1 MRVTSIERTAYPQF
15 KRLTSA
21 RALHVF
27 FTPTADEI
35 AWARERTG
43 GPEPLL
49 ALVLDL
55 KCFQKMARFCS
66 AAEVPDVVVDHVRRC
81 LGLGGEV
88 EPRHGAARTG
98 RLRRTQVRTRQ
109 GVAYDQR
116 RARAIAATEMR
127 TAAQAKNHPPD
138 LINVALERL
147 LEASLELP
155 AFSTLDEMATRIR
168 AEVNAEIFARVVD
181 RVGVEGRRRLEALLV
196 TPGPDG
202 RSMFNRLKKPAQ
214 RASWSRFKAQAQHL
228 DEVDALGDS
237 AAWLEGIAPGK
248 VVDFAREAAAQD
260 ADTLSRY
267 DPVKRVA
274 LLACLVHA
282 ARMRARDDLAEMLC
296 KRVVSNLKKAK
307 AQLEEIRERQRAT
320 SERLIGTYRTVLEHL
335 DPQRPAVAGQA
346 PGEGAERAVAAVEE
360 AGGFAAQ
367 LSNIEEVSAFHG
379 DNYEVLVHRHFV
391 RDRSVM
397 FELVA
402 KLGLVATSSD
412 DSVLTALEHART
424 HQGKRRD
431 FIPMPAAVDGGDAES
446 GIAFASQNWQ
456 RVCTDRRHPGMVAR
470 RHFEAMVFTYLAE
483 ELRTGDIAVAG
494 AGEYADWRA
503 NLLSW
508 EECQPLLDKFCAEA
522 GLPTTAAGFVQ
533 RLRQAHLDATAELDA
548 GYEGNTDLV
557 IGEDGVPS
565 LKRRRATVTPQSVET
580 LVEAIAR
587 RMPERSL
594 LGIVAHTAH
603 WLGWHHHFGPASGSD
618 PKISDPL
625 GRYCMAVFTGG
636 ANIGPYEAAKHI
648 AGVSARELSM
658 VRNRHIALGKL
669 NAAIASVVNAFA
681 ELDVVKA
688 WGDGT
693 TVAADGTQVE
703 TYIDNL
709 LAETSIRYGGVGGIA
724 YHYVSDTYVALFSR
738 FIPCGVWEAV
748 HLIEGLLANEST
760 IQPSAVHADT
770 QGQSMPVFALA
781 TLFGFDLMPRIR
793 NFKDLIFFRASQDV
807 VYPHIDELFGD
818 RSAAGGGRNVIDWTL
833 IERHWQDLM
842 QVAIS
847 ISEGRLS
854 SATLMRR
861 LRSNSRKNRIYKVF
875 REVGRSVRTVA
886 LLRYLADPALRAR
899 VTAATNKVESY
910 NGFSHWLGFGN
921 NGVLADN
928 DPAEQEKLIKFNT
941 LLANLVIF
949 HNALDITDVV
959 RGLVADGWTIT
970 AKHLA
975 ALSPYLRAHITRFGA
990 YATDE
995 LTHQPE
1001 AFNPVLKEVDFSALD
1016 LAA

>member
-1 MRVTSIERTAYPQF
+1 VVGEGWRVTSIERTAYPQF

-21 RALHVF
+21 RVLHVF
-27 FTPTADEI
+27 FTPTEDEV
-35 AWARERTG
+35 AWARERTTS
-43 GPEPLL
+43 PEALL

-66 AAEVPDVVVDHVRRC
+66 REEIPQAVTDHVRRG
-81 LGLGGEV
+81 LGLAPET
-88 EPRHGAARTG
+88 EPDHGAARTAKWH
-98 RLRRTQVRTRQ
+98 RRQVRARQ
-109 GVAYDQR
+109 GVTYDQR
-116 RARAIAATEMR
+116 RARAVAA
-127 TAAQAKNHPPD
+127 AAIREATLVKNHPPD

-147 LEASLELP
+147 VEASLELP
-155 AFSTLDEMATRIR
+155 AFSTLDEMATSIR
-168 AEVNAEIFARVVD
+168 AEVNAGIFAGIVARMGPD
-181 RVGVEGRRRLEALLV
+181 GRQRAQGLLN
-196 TPGPDG
+196 TAGPDG
-202 RSMFNRLKKPAQ
+202 RSMFNRLKKPAR
-214 RASWSRFKAQAQHL
+214 RATWSRFKAQAGYL
-228 DEVDALGDS
+228 DQVDELGDT
-237 AAWLEGIAPGK
+237 AVWLEGVAPGK
-248 VVDFAREAAAQD
+248 VADFAGEAAAQD
-260 ADTLSRY
+260 VDTLSRY
-267 DPVKRVA
+267 EETKRLA
-274 LLACLVHA
+274 LVACLVHT

-296 KRVVSNLKKAK
+296 KRMASIVKKARTE
-307 AQLEEIRERQRAT
+307 LEEIRLRQRET

-335 DPQRPAVAGQA
+335 DPDGETAAQSPGQEA
-346 PGEGAERAVAAVEE
+346 ARAVAAVEE

-367 LSNIEEVSAFHG
+367 LAGIEEVSAFHG
-379 DNYEVLVHRHFV
+379 DNYEVLVHRFF
-391 RDRSVM
+391 RKDRAVM
-397 FELVA
+397 LELA
-402 KLGLVATSSD
+402 GKLDLVATSSD
-412 DSVLTALEHART
+412 ASVLAALEHARAY
-424 HQGKRRD
+424 HAMRRD
-431 FIPMPAAVDGGDAES
+431 HIPLPPAVGDDAES
-446 GIAFASQNWQ
+446 GLGFASGNW
-456 RVCTDRRHPGMVAR
+456 RRAVTDRRHPGMVVR

-503 NLLSW
+503 NLLPW
-508 EECQPLLDKFCAEA
+508 EECEPLLAGFCEET
-522 GLPTTAAGFVQ
+522 GLPATAAGFTE
-533 RLRQAHLDATAELDA
+533 RLRHAHLDAAAALDA
-548 GYEGNTDLV
+548 GYEDNTDLV

-565 LKRRRATVTPQSVET
+565 LKRRRSAGTPQAAEKLAET
-580 LVEAIAR
+580 IAR

-594 LGIVAHTAH
+594 LSIVARTAY

-636 ANIGPYEAAKHI
+636 ANIGPYEAARHI

-658 VRNRHIALGKL
+658 IRNRHIDLNKL
-669 NAAIASVVNAFA
+669 NAAIATVVNAFA
-681 ELDVVKA
+681 ELDVVRA

-693 TVAADGTQVE
+693 AVAADGTQVE

-748 HLIEGLLANEST
+748 HLIEGLLANTSD
-760 IQPSAVHADT
+760 IQPTAVHADT
-770 QGQSMPVFALA
+770 QGQSAPVFTLA

-793 NFKDLIFFRASQDV
+793 NFKDLIFFRASGHLI
-807 VYPHIDELFGD
+807 YPHIDELFGE
-818 RSAAGGGRNVIDWTL
+818 RGRNVIDWPL

-847 ISEGRLS
+847 ISAGRLS

-886 LLRYLADPALRAR
+886 LLRYLADPRLRAR
-899 VTAATNKVESY
+899 ITAATNKVESY
-910 NGFSHWLGFGN
+910 HGFTQWLSFGN

-928 DPAEQEKLIKFNT
+928 DPAEQEKLIKLNT
-941 LLANLVIF
+941 LLANCVIF
-949 HNALDITDVV
+949 HNALDIMDVV
-959 RGLVADGWTIT
+959 RGLVAEGWLVT
-970 AKHLA
+970 AGQLGA
-975 ALSPYLRAHITRFGA
+975 MSPYLRAHITRFGA

-995 LTHQPE
+995 LTRQPE
-1001 AFNPVLKEVDFSALD
+1001 AFNPVLKEVDFTAVS